1 MIIYSI
7 WLISILIILVDI
19 LKSRVYKSTNK
30 MNNQTNNTADPN
42 NNNNSNNNHHL
53 TVSTVSSNSGA
64 TISRNSSD
72 SSGGVTHTNSDLS
85 ADSGYHSRLCVDLNH
100 DIDGE
105 NCSCTFFENN
115 NPNSKFNKLKMLKN
129 NSNLNR
135 QTNNGCSNKSS
146 FSSTTSSSSTT
157 STCGSSIAE
166 CNTPATTTMNNQ
178 NPPSIPRAHFE
189 SILKYI
195 LNDYV
200 RLKNENDTLRKELD
214 EKKITTT
221 YKTIANINESNSE
234 LDTKNKKD
242 VSFYY

>member
-1 MIIYSI
+1 M
-7 WLISILIILVDI
+7 
-19 LKSRVYKSTNK
+19 
-30 MNNQTNNTADPN
+30 
-42 NNNNSNNNHHL
+42 
-53 TVSTVSSNSGA
+53 TVSTVSSNSGV
-64 TISRNSSD
+64 TVSRNSSD

-135 QTNNGCSNKSS
+135 QTNNGACSNKSS
-146 FSSTTSSSSTT
+146 FSSTTSSSSSTT
-157 STCGSSIAE
+157 STCGSSTTGS
-166 CNTPATTTMNNQ
+166 NTPSTQTTMTNLNGA
-178 NPPSIPRAHFE
+178 SMPRAHFE

-214 EKKITTT
+214 EKKMPTTPF
-221 YKTIANINESNSE
+221 NMNEKSNQGE
-234 LDTKNKKD
+234 LDNHNHKKD
-242 VSFYY
+242 VSLLYF